1 MLSEL
6 HVFVSLQEHVRP
18 MKMLQTRFR
27 AGISAAGRASCEFDE
42 RGNVVAVATVAAA
55 TVAAAAG
62 TEMQLFH

>member
-1 MLSEL
+1 
-6 HVFVSLQEHVRP
+6 